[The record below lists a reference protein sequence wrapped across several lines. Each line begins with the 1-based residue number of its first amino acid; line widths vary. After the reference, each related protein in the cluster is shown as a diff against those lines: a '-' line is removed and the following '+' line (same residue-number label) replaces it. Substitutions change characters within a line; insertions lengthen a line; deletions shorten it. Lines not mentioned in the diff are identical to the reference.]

1 MMTHPM
7 IHLRSR
13 PRAAGRWSTVVA
25 LSVLATACAQSSSS
39 VEQPAPAVTDTARP
53 TPAMVV
59 ADTPTTPAFD
69 RSKRPELTA
78 PKPLSLPPLVRREL
92 PNGLQLVVVEQ
103 HELPVAD
110 FVLVVR
116 SGVEADPAAKAGLA
130 TLTATMLDE
139 GTTTRS
145 ALQIADQIAF
155 LGGELDTRALWDAS
169 AISLH
174 TPTAQLDSALALFAD
189 VARNP
194 SFATKELERLRQERL
209 TMLLQVKDRG
219 PEIANR
225 AYPAILFGSDHPY
238 GHPTTGTEAS
248 TKAIARADLQRFF
261 RTFYRPN
268 NATLIVVGD
277 VTPDDIE
284 RRVTRLFGDW
294 QRGNVPAPTLREPE
308 KPSTTT
314 IYVIDKP
321 GAPQSSFRLA
331 TIGVPRSTE
340 DYFAIQVMNTI
351 LGASF
356 TSRLNNNLRETK
368 GYTYGAGS
376 GFIMR
381 RAAGPFVAQAEIVAA
396 KTDSALLEFLKEL
409 RAIRDTV
416 STVELAR
423 AKQYLQ
429 LQLPG
434 DFETTR
440 DIAGQ
445 LVPVVLYDLPPDYYN
460 TYVQQIERI
469 TQADVQRVAQKYI
482 DPDAMLVVIVGDRQA
497 IQPALEALNVG
508 DVLIRDIEGRP
519 VRDAGR

>member
-1 MMTHPM
+1 
-7 IHLRSR
+7 
-13 PRAAGRWSTVVA
+13 
-25 LSVLATACAQSSSS
+25 
-39 VEQPAPAVTDTARP
+39 
-53 TPAMVV
+53 
-59 ADTPTTPAFD
+59 
-69 RSKRPELTA
+69 
-78 PKPLSLPPLVRREL
+78 
-92 PNGLQLVVVEQ
+92 NGLDLVVVEH

-110 FVLVVR
+110 FILVVG
-116 SGVEADPAAKAGLA
+116 SGVEADPAAKSGLA

-139 GTTTRS
+139 GTATRN
-145 ALQIADQIAF
+145 ALQIADQVAF
-155 LGGELDTRALWDAS
+155 LGAELDARSGWDAS
-169 AISLH
+169 QVVLH

-189 VARNP
+189 VVRNP
-194 SFATKELERLRQERL
+194 SFAPRELERIRQERL
-209 TMLLQVKDRG
+209 TTLLQIKDRG
-219 PEIANR
+219 PDIANR
-225 AYPAILFGSDHPY
+225 AYPAILFGAEHPY
-238 GHPTTGTEAS
+238 GRPAIGTETS
-248 TKAIARADLQRFF
+248 TRATTRADLQRFF
-261 RTFYRPN
+261 RSYYRPN

-284 RRVTRLFGDW
+284 RRVTKLFGDW
-294 QRGNVPAPTLREPE
+294 QRGDIPSTPLREPT
-308 KPSTTT
+308 KPSATT

-376 GFIMR
+376 GFAMR
-381 RAAGPFVAQAEIVAA
+381 RAAGPFIAQAEIVAA

-409 RAIRDTV
+409 KGIRDTV
-416 STVELAR
+416 SSVELAR

-440 DIAGQ
+440 DIAAQ
-445 LVPVVLYDLPPDYYN
+445 LVPVVLYGLPLDYYN
-460 TYVQQIERI
+460 TYVQQIDRI

-482 DPDAMLVVIVGDRQA
+482 DPNAMLVVIVGDRA
-497 IQPALEALNVG
+497 SIEPALEALNVG
-508 DVLIRDIEGRP
+508 DVQIRDLEGKP
-519 VRDAGR
+519 VRGRG